1 MECVYVRVGGGAGGG
16 VTVTLRLDQGD
27 EWWRSLKI
35 SSNNIL
41 K

>member
-1 MECVYVRVGGGAGGG
+1 MDGVCVCACRGGGG

-35 SSNNIL
+35 PSNNIL

>member
-1 MECVYVRVGGGAGGG
+1 MEYVYVRVGGGGG

-35 SSNNIL
+35 PSNNIL

>member
-1 MECVYVRVGGGAGGG
+1 MECVNVHVGGG

-35 SSNNIL
+35 PSNNIL